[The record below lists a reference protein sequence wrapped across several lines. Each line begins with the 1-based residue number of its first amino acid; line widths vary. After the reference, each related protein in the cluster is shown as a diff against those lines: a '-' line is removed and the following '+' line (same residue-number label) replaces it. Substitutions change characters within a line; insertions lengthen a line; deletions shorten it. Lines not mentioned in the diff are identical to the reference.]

1 MAGRSK
7 LIVKPFR
14 GLGKLMLGVSAK
26 AWTLTAAV
34 AVDTRGTLNILGSGA
49 DRDDDD
55 RERPG
60 AGRSDMPTERENA
73 TAPFISGP
81 KRTQARSCKGGDTEL
96 NEPEL
101 AL

>member
-60 AGRSDMPTERENA
+60 AGPDDMPTERE
-73 TAPFISGP
+73 
-81 KRTQARSCKGGDTEL
+81 KRDSPIHLGA
-96 NEPEL
+96 
-101 AL
+101 